1 MSAGNAAVFFNS
13 LKLAASSGWQYQVIA
28 SRPGRCA
35 VSLLPPS
42 APVPKSARPLYRS
55 LVRFAR
61 HESGA
66 TAIEYGLVS
75 TFIGIAVIGAF
86 RAYGTALGSFF
97 PKIFELFVFE

>member
-1 MSAGNAAVFFNS
+1 M
-13 LKLAASSGWQYQVIA
+13 
-28 SRPGRCA
+28 
-35 VSLLPPS
+35 
-42 APVPKSARPLYRS
+42 YRS
-55 LVRFAR
+55 LIRFAR

>member
-1 MSAGNAAVFFNS
+1 
-13 LKLAASSGWQYQVIA
+13 
-28 SRPGRCA
+28 

-42 APVPKSARPLYRS
+42 APVPKSAWPSYPS
-55 LVRFAR
+55 LIRFAR

-86 RAYGTALGSFF
+86 RVYGTALGNFF
-97 PKIFELFVFE
+97 PRIFELFVFE